1 MGQERNLVLLGDRGE
16 VEGTG
21 LEAENEGK
29 IRVYTFLESSPGIL
43 TLSELQTL
51 AGNIGGS

>member
-29 IRVYTFLESSPGIL
+29 SRVYTFLESSPGIL

-51 AGNIGGS
+51 AGNLASS